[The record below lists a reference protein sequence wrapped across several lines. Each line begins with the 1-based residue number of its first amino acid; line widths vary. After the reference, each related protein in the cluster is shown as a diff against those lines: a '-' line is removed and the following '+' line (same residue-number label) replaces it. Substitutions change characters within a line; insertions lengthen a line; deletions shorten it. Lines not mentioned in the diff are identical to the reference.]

1 MSSTFNPSNSADVKE
16 TVEWAL
22 SSATPMAIVG
32 NNSKKFLGQP
42 TNLDVTL
49 DLSNLKGI
57 ITYEPSE
64 LVLTARPGT
73 TLKEVGDI
81 LEERGQELA
90 FEPPDYGAF
99 FGQDSDR
106 ATLGGTIA
114 CNLSGPRRIR
124 AGGAR
129 DHFLGMQAVN
139 GRAEIFKAGG
149 KVVKNVTGY
158 DLCKLIAGSYGTLAL
173 LTETTLKVLPKSEK
187 VRTVLVSGLTDQSA
201 LSIFEKL
208 TAGPAE
214 PTALAHLPTNIAK
227 RSNVDL
233 ISESSMSISAIR
245 MEGPAPSVLQ
255 RTKTLLQYL
264 QPFGHTEELHGHKS
278 ATFWKEIADLHPF
291 VENLNSTIWRII
303 VPPSRSSSITQTLSE
318 RFDISWFYDWAGG
331 LIWIES
337 EFEADALH
345 GAIRAGV
352 AEAGGQA
359 LVIRKGNGLSVS
371 TEVFQPLPRPIFQLN
386 YRVKQAFDP
395 KSIFNPGRVYT
406 GI

>member
-1 MSSTFNPSNSADVKE
+1 MSTTFNPFSPADVKE

-22 SSATPMAIVG
+22 GSATPMAIVS
-32 NNSKKFLGQP
+32 NNSKKLLGQP

-57 ITYEPSE
+57 VTYEPSE

-73 TLKEVGDI
+73 TVKEVSDA
-81 LEERGQELA
+81 LEACGQELA

-99 FGQDSDR
+99 FGGASER

-114 CNLSGPRRIR
+114 CNLSGPRRIKV
-124 AGGAR
+124 GGAR

-173 LTETTLKVLPKSEK
+173 LTEATLKVLPKSEK

-201 LSIFEKL
+201 LSIFQEVM
-208 TAGPAE
+208 AGPME
-214 PTALAHLPTNIAK
+214 PTALAHLPINIAK
-227 RSNVDL
+227 RSSVDL
-233 ISESSMSISAIR
+233 VSEGTASISAIR
-245 MEGPAPSVLQ
+245 MEGPTPSVLQ
-255 RTKTLLQYL
+255 RTKTLLQFL
-264 QPFGHTEELHGHKS
+264 QASGHTEELHGHRSKI
-278 ATFWKEIADLHPF
+278 FWKEITNLNPF
-291 VENLNSTIWRII
+291 IENLDSTIWRII
-303 VPPSRSSSITQTLSE
+303 VPPSSSSSITRILSE
-318 RFDISWFYDWAGG
+318 KFDISWFYDWAGG

-337 EFEADALH
+337 EFETNALH
-345 GAIRAGV
+345 SAIRACV
-352 AEAGGQA
+352 AKEGGQA
-359 LVIRKGNGLSVS
+359 LVIRRGNNLSTS
-371 TEVFQPLPRPIFQLN
+371 TEVFQPLPKPIFQLN
-386 YRVKQAFDP
+386 YRIKQAFDP
-395 KSIFNPGRVYT
+395 KAIFNPGRVYM